1 MFGDNMTIFN
11 PFIWANRNGIV
22 RLESTGVDINTNNV
36 VFNFN
41 NHRFLNAN
49 YSGLIIFKL
58 PAYTA
63 PTTAVP
69 VVFNTNGRQQNVTK
83 VGNTNV
89 TSAELNEAGIY
100 LAYYENG
107 VLQLLT
113 GI

>member
-1 MFGDNMTIFN
+1 MAIFN

-22 RLESTGVDINTNNV
+22 RLEATSVDINTNNV
-36 VFNFN
+36 VYNFN

-69 VVFNTNGRQQNVTK
+69 VVFNTNGRQQAVTILND
-83 VGNTNV
+83 VAV
-89 TSAELNEAGIY
+89 TSAELNKAGIY